1 MGKRGNKC
9 GSATGA
15 PIDPDPAT
23 YTAARYVLFS
33 GARSMIL
40 TLRIPLK
47 PQLLTA
53 VRETTAVSLQALV
66 HFTDAG
72 TVYPSEIRSRGIE

>member
-1 MGKRGNKC
+1 
-9 GSATGA
+9 
-15 PIDPDPAT
+15 
-23 YTAARYVLFS
+23 
-33 GARSMIL
+33 MIL